1 MMKTLQ
7 LCHKQKSTS
16 QPGVIKRVQIR
27 SKESCLEQVMFT
39 IEIMN
44 ATSLQPLVTGYK
56 VSAMQDEKLLEI
68 MLYNIVLIVNSVL
81 YT

>member
-44 ATSLQPLVTGYK
+44 ATSL
-56 VSAMQDEKLLEI
+56 
-68 MLYNIVLIVNSVL
+68 
-81 YT
+81 